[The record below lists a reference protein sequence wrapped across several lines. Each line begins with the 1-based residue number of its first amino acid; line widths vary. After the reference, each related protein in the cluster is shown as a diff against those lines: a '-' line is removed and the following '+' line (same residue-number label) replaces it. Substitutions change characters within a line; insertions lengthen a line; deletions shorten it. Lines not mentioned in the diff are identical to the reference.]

1 LEETVNNKETRE
13 EKRMHK
19 LSKVL
24 VGAAIALG
32 FWVVQVQ
39 AQNNTPARIVFV
51 THATA
56 TSAFWSTVK
65 KGVDDGAELMGAEVQ
80 YLSPQVFD
88 VVAMA
93 QLIDAAIATNPDGL
107 VVSIPDADA
116 LGDSIRAAV
125 AAGIPV
131 ISMDSGEEVS
141 KELGALFH
149 MGINEYDSG
158 LQAGQRMKAAG
169 LKVGACVNMEIG
181 NVALDLRCEGFK
193 KGLGG
198 DSTVIA
204 TSADPTEIRNG
215 VEAYLGKNPRIDA
228 VLTCCAEAF
237 DPALE
242 ALKGVADSDPNRKK
256 IQIGSF
262 DLSPTLLAAIDKGEA
277 MFAIDA
283 QQYLTGYL
291 PVVFLATR
299 HKYGMIPVT
308 NVMTGPLFVMQD
320 TAANVIEMAKKG
332 YR

>member
-1 LEETVNNKETRE
+1 
-13 EKRMHK
+13 MHT
-19 LSKVL
+19 LSKAL
-24 VGAAIALG
+24 IGAVIALG
-32 FWVVQVQ
+32 FWAVQ
-39 AQNNTPARIVFV
+39 AQAQDNSPARIVFV
-51 THATA
+51 THASA

-65 KGVDDGAELMGAEVQ
+65 KGVDDGAKLMGAEVQ

-116 LGDSIRAAV
+116 LGDAIRAAV

-149 MGINEYDSG
+149 MGINEYQSG
-158 LQAGQRMKAAG
+158 LEAGQRMKAAG
-169 LKVGACVNMEIG
+169 LSVGACVNMEIG
-181 NVALDLRCEGFK
+181 NVALDLRCEGFQ

-198 DSTVIA
+198 DSVVIA

-215 VEAYLGKNPRIDA
+215 VEAYLGQKPKVDA
-228 VLTCCAEAF
+228 VLVCCAEAF

-242 ALKGVADSDPNRKK
+242 ALKGIAESDPNRKK

-262 DLSPTLLAAIDKGEA
+262 DLSPTLLQAIDKGEA

-291 PVVFLATR
+291 PVVFLAMH

-308 NVMTGPLFVMQD
+308 NVMTGPLFVMQN
-320 TAANVIEMAKKG
+320 TAANVIDMAKKG

>member
-1 LEETVNNKETRE
+1 
-13 EKRMHK
+13 MHTF
-19 LSKVL
+19 SKAL
-24 VGAAIALG
+24 IGAAIALG
-32 FWVVQVQ
+32 FSGAQVQ
-39 AQNNTPARIVFV
+39 AQNNDPARIVFV
-51 THATA
+51 THASA

-65 KGVDDGAELMGAEVQ
+65 KGVDEAAELMGAEVQ
-80 YLSPQVFD
+80 YQSPQVFD
-88 VVAMA
+88 VVAMS
-93 QLIDAAIATNPDGL
+93 QLIDAAVATNPDGL

-169 LKVGACVNMEIG
+169 LTAGACVNGEVG
-181 NVALDLRCEGFK
+181 NVALDLRCEGFED
-193 KGLGG
+193 GLGG
-198 DSTVIA
+198 EVSVIA
-204 TSADPTEIRNG
+204 TTFDPTEIRNG
-215 VEAYLGKNPRIDA
+215 VEAFLGQHPEIDA

-237 DPALE
+237 DPTLE
-242 ALKGVADSDPNRKK
+242 AIRNIADADPDRK
-256 IQIGSF
+256 IAVGSF
-262 DLSPTLLAAIDKGEA
+262 DLSPTLLEAIDKGEA

-291 PVVFLATR
+291 PVVFLALH
-299 HKYGMIPVT
+299 HKLGMVPVT

-320 TAANVIEMAKKG
+320 TAADVIDMAGKG

>member
-1 LEETVNNKETRE
+1 
-13 EKRMHK
+13 MHK
-19 LSKVL
+19 QIKAL

-32 FWVVQVQ
+32 FWGVQAQ
-39 AQNNTPARIVFV
+39 AQNNEPARIVFV
-51 THATA
+51 THASA

-65 KGVDDGAELMGAEVQ
+65 KGVDDAAKLMGAEVKYQ
-80 YLSPQVFD
+80 SPQAFD
-88 VVAMA
+88 MVAMA
-93 QLIDAAIATNPDGL
+93 QLIDAAIATDPDGL

-131 ISMDSGEEVS
+131 ISMDSGAEVS

-158 LQAGQRMKAAG
+158 LEAGERMKAAG
-169 LKVGACVNMEIG
+169 LSVGACINLEVG
-181 NVALDLRCEGFK
+181 NVALDLRCEGFQ

-198 DSTVIA
+198 DSAVIG
-204 TSADPTEIRNG
+204 TSVDPTEVRNG
-215 VEAYLGKNPRIDA
+215 VEAYLGQHPKVDA

-237 DPALE
+237 DPTLA
-242 ALKGVADSDPNRKK
+242 ALKGIAESDPNRKK

-262 DLSPTLLAAIDKGEA
+262 DLSPTLLQAIVDGDA

-283 QQYLTGYL
+283 QQYLTGYM
-291 PVVFLATR
+291 PVVFLAVH

-320 TAANVIEMAKKG
+320 TAAEVIEMAKKG